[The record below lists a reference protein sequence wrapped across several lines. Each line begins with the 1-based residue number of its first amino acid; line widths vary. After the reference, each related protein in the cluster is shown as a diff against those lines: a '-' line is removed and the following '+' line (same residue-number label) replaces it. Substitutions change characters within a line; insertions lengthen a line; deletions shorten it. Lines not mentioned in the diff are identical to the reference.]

1 MNKKDLW
8 QNSGIVCLI
17 ICIALF
23 PASFIADFF
32 NHCAAITMLFASPM
46 FLILFVVC
54 AFMDDITNHWDN
66 N

>member
-17 ICIALF
+17 VCIAMIHV
-23 PASFIADFF
+23 SFFVNFF
-32 NHCAAITMLFASPM
+32 NHCAAIATLFTSPM

-54 AFMDDITNHWDN
+54 AFMDDITNHRDN
-66 N
+66 D

>member
-17 ICIALF
+17 IWIALI
-23 PASFIADFF
+23 PASLFVNFF
-32 NHCAAITMLFASPM
+32 NHRAAIAMLFTSLM
-46 FLILFVVC
+46 FLMLFVVC

-66 N
+66 D